1 MSEDN
6 QVSNE
11 PVGNVDTTN
20 TEVDNAD
27 ASVIAESKKY
37 RKRSQAAE
45 AREAEKDNAIAELKA
60 QINSFETDKL
70 KEKEEFKALYEKV
83 SVENEQNKVS
93 AEKWNQYEATKRE
106 QLLQQVPDEEKAE
119 WNDSPL
125 NLLEKYVSKVDANL
139 TQNPDHIVSKTRSMN
154 PEFGGYSSMQEF
166 AMKDPKGCDEHLTNS
181 VKGYQWGKVQ

>member
-1 MSEDN
+1 MSEEK

-11 PVGNVDTTN
+11 PVGNVDTPP
-20 TEVDNAD
+20 TEVANAD

-45 AREAEKDNAIAELKA
+45 ARVAELEA

-83 SVENEQNKVS
+83 SVENESNK
-93 AEKWNQYEATKRE
+93 ALADKWTNYEATKRE

-125 NLLEKYVSKVDANL
+125 NLLEKYVSKANSVQP
-139 TQNPDHIVSKTRSMN
+139 QNPEHIVAKTRNISDI
-154 PEFGGYSSMQEF
+154 P
-166 AMKDPKGCDEHLTNS
+166 KDWTKMSAQDLRDNWSTILSNATN
-181 VKGYQWGKVQ
+181 KV

>member
-1 MSEDN
+1 MSEEK

-11 PVGNVDTTN
+11 PVGNVDTPP
-20 TEVDNAD
+20 TEVANAD

-45 AREAEKDNAIAELKA
+45 ARVAELEA

-83 SVENEQNKVS
+83 SVENESNK
-93 AEKWNQYEATKRE
+93 ALADKWTSYEAQKRE

-125 NLLEKYVSKVDANL
+125 NLLEKYVSKANSAQP
-139 TQNPDHIVSKTRSMN
+139 QNPDHVVSRTRNLTDIPKDWTKMPPEELRKNWSNIVADAVSRNKN
-154 PEFGGYSSMQEF
+154 
-166 AMKDPKGCDEHLTNS
+166 
-181 VKGYQWGKVQ
+181 

>member
-1 MSEDN
+1 MSEEQ

-11 PVGNVDTTN
+11 PVGNIDTSN
-20 TEVDNAD
+20 TEVALAD

-45 AREAEKDNAIAELKA
+45 TRVAELEA

-70 KEKEEFKALYEKV
+70 KEKEEFKTLYEKV
-83 SVENEQNKVS
+83 SAENESNK
-93 AEKWNQYEATKRE
+93 ALADKWTNYEATKRE

-125 NLLEKYVSKVDANL
+125 NLLEKYVSKAN
-139 TQNPDHIVSKTRSMN
+139 TIQPQNPDHVVSKTRNLTDIPSDWTKMKPDDIKKN
-154 PEFGGYSSMQEF
+154 WSSIVSN
-166 AMKDPKGCDEHLTNS
+166 AVGIKN
-181 VKGYQWGKVQ
+181 

>member
-1 MSEDN
+1 MSEEK

-11 PVGNVDTTN
+11 PVGNVDTPN
-20 TEVDNAD
+20 TEAGSVD
-27 ASVIAESKKY
+27 ASEYIAESKKY

-45 AREAEKDNAIAELKA
+45 ARVAELEA

-83 SVENEQNKVS
+83 SVENESNK
-93 AEKWNQYEATKRE
+93 ALADKWTNYEATQRE

-125 NLLEKYVSKVDANL
+125 NLLEKYVSKANSVQP
-139 TQNPDHIVSKTRSMN
+139 QNPEHIVAKTRNISDI
-154 PEFGGYSSMQEF
+154 P
-166 AMKDPKGCDEHLTNS
+166 KDWTKMSAQDLRDNWSTILSNATN
-181 VKGYQWGKVQ
+181 KV

>member
-1 MSEDN
+1 MSEEK

-11 PVGNVDTTN
+11 PVGNVDTPP
-20 TEVDNAD
+20 TEVANAD

-45 AREAEKDNAIAELKA
+45 ARVAELEA

-83 SVENEQNKVS
+83 SVENESNK
-93 AEKWNQYEATKRE
+93 ALADKWTNYEATKRE

-125 NLLEKYVSKVDANL
+125 NLLEKYVSKANSVQP
-139 TQNPDHIVSKTRSMN
+139 QNPDHIVSKTRN
-154 PEFGGYSSMQEF
+154 L
-166 AMKDPKGCDEHLTNS
+166 KDIPSDWTKMSAQDLRDNWSTILSNATN
-181 VKGYQWGKVQ
+181 KV

>member
-1 MSEDN
+1 MSEEK

-11 PVGNVDTTN
+11 PVGNVDTSP
-20 TEVDNAD
+20 TEVANAD

-45 AREAEKDNAIAELKA
+45 ARVAELEA

-83 SVENEQNKVS
+83 SVENEQNKAT

-106 QLLQQVPDEEKAE
+106 QLLQQVPDDEKAE

-125 NLLEKYVSKVDANL
+125 NLLEKYVSKAN
-139 TQNPDHIVSKTRSMN
+139 TIQPQNPDHVVAKTRQINDIPQDWSKLSKDDKKKNWSAIVSNYIKN
-154 PEFGGYSSMQEF
+154 
-166 AMKDPKGCDEHLTNS
+166 
-181 VKGYQWGKVQ
+181 

>member
-1 MSEDN
+1 MSEEK

-11 PVGNVDTTN
+11 PVGNIDTPP
-20 TEVDNAD
+20 TEVANAD

-45 AREAEKDNAIAELKA
+45 ARVAELEA

-83 SVENEQNKVS
+83 SVEIESNK
-93 AEKWNQYEATKRE
+93 ALADKWVNYEATKRE

-125 NLLEKYVSKVDANL
+125 NLLEKYVSKANSAQP
-139 TQNPDHIVSKTRSMN
+139 QNPDHVVAKTRQINDIPQDWSKLSKDDKKKNWSAIVSNYIKN
-154 PEFGGYSSMQEF
+154 
-166 AMKDPKGCDEHLTNS
+166 
-181 VKGYQWGKVQ
+181 

>member
-1 MSEDN
+1 MSEEK

-11 PVGNVDTTN
+11 PVGNIDTSN

-45 AREAEKDNAIAELKA
+45 TRVAELEA

-70 KEKEEFKALYEKV
+70 KEKEEFKTLYEKV
-83 SVENEQNKVS
+83 SAENESNK
-93 AEKWNQYEATKRE
+93 ALANKWTNYEATKRE

-125 NLLEKYVSKVDANL
+125 NLLEKYVSKAN
-139 TQNPDHIVSKTRSMN
+139 TIQPQNPDHVVAKTRQINDMPQDWSKLSKEDKSKNWSKIVSNYIKN
-154 PEFGGYSSMQEF
+154 
-166 AMKDPKGCDEHLTNS
+166 
-181 VKGYQWGKVQ
+181 

>member
-1 MSEDN
+1 MSEEK

-11 PVGNVDTTN
+11 PVGNVDTPP
-20 TEVDNAD
+20 TEVANAD

-45 AREAEKDNAIAELKA
+45 SRVAELEA

-83 SVENEQNKVS
+83 SVENESNK
-93 AEKWNQYEATKRE
+93 ALADKWTNYETQKRE

-125 NLLEKYVSKVDANL
+125 NLLEKYVSKAN
-139 TQNPDHIVSKTRSMN
+139 TIQPQNPDHVVSKTRNLTDIPSDWTKMKPDEIKKN
-154 PEFGGYSSMQEF
+154 WSSIVSN
-166 AMKDPKGCDEHLTNS
+166 AVGIKN
-181 VKGYQWGKVQ
+181 

>member
-1 MSEDN
+1 MSQDN

-45 AREAEKDNAIAELKA
+45 SRVAELEA
-60 QINSFETDKL
+60 QINSFETAKL

-83 SVENEQNKVS
+83 SVENEQNKAT

-106 QLLQQVPDEEKAE
+106 QLLQQVPYEEKVDWE
-119 WNDSPL
+119 KSPL
-125 NLLEKYVSKVDANL
+125 NLLEKYVSRVDTIP
-139 TQNPDHIVSKTRSMN
+139 TQNPDHIVSKTRN
-154 PEFGGYSSMQEF
+154 INTEFGGYDNKMEWVIN
-166 AMKDPKGCDEHLTNS
+166 DPDGYEKAQKGSGDKFGNIFGF
-181 VKGYQWGKVQ
+181 KK

>member
-1 MSEDN
+1 MSEEK

-11 PVGNVDTTN
+11 PVGNVDTQP

-45 AREAEKDNAIAELKA
+45 ARVAELEA

-83 SVENEQNKVS
+83 SVENEQNKAT

-106 QLLQQVPDEEKAE
+106 QLLQQVPDEEKVDWE
-119 WNDSPL
+119 KSPL
-125 NLLEKYVSKVDANL
+125 NLLEKYVSRVDTIP
-139 TQNPDHIVSKTRSMN
+139 TQNPDHIVSKTRN
-154 PEFGGYSSMQEF
+154 INTEFGGYDNKMEWVIN
-166 AMKDPKGCDEHLTNS
+166 DPDGYEKAQKGSGDKFGNIFGF
-181 VKGYQWGKVQ
+181 KK

>member
-1 MSEDN
+1 MSEEQ

-11 PVGNVDTTN
+11 PVGNIDTSN
-20 TEVDNAD
+20 TEVALAD

-45 AREAEKDNAIAELKA
+45 TRVAELEA
-60 QINSFETDKL
+60 QINSFETNKL
-70 KEKEEFKALYEKV
+70 KEKEEFKTLYEKV
-83 SVENEQNKVS
+83 SVENEQNKVT

-125 NLLEKYVSKVDANL
+125 NLLEKYVSKAN
-139 TQNPDHIVSKTRSMN
+139 TIQPQNPDHVVAKTRQINDIPQDWTKMSKDDKKKNWSAIVSNYIKN
-154 PEFGGYSSMQEF
+154 
-166 AMKDPKGCDEHLTNS
+166 
-181 VKGYQWGKVQ
+181 

>member
-1 MSEDN
+1 MSEDK

-11 PVGNVDTTN
+11 PVGNVDTPP

-45 AREAEKDNAIAELKA
+45 SRVAELEA

-83 SVENEQNKVS
+83 SVENEQNKAT

-125 NLLEKYVSKVDANL
+125 NLLEKYVSKAN
-139 TQNPDHIVSKTRSMN
+139 TTQPQNPDHVVSKTRNLTDIPSDWTKMKPDDIKKN
-154 PEFGGYSSMQEF
+154 WSSIVSN
-166 AMKDPKGCDEHLTNS
+166 AVGIKN
-181 VKGYQWGKVQ
+181 

>member
-83 SVENEQNKVS
+83 SVENEQNKVT

-125 NLLEKYVSKVDANL
+125 NLLEKYVSKANSAQ
-139 TQNPDHIVSKTRSMN
+139 TQNPEHIVAKTRTISDI
-154 PEFGGYSSMQEF
+154 P
-166 AMKDPKGCDEHLTNS
+166 KDWTKMSAQDLRDNWSTILSNATN
-181 VKGYQWGKVQ
+181 KV

>member
-1 MSEDN
+1 MSEEQ

-11 PVGNVDTTN
+11 PVGNVDTPP
-20 TEVDNAD
+20 TEVANAD

-45 AREAEKDNAIAELKA
+45 SRVAELEA

-83 SVENEQNKVS
+83 SVENEQNKAT

-125 NLLEKYVSKVDANL
+125 NLLEKYVSKAN
-139 TQNPDHIVSKTRSMN
+139 TTQPQNPDHVVSKTRN
-154 PEFGGYSSMQEF
+154 
-166 AMKDPKGCDEHLTNS
+166 LTDIPSDWTKMDKEDKNKNWS
-181 VKGYQWGKVQ
+181 AIVSNYIKN

>member
-1 MSEDN
+1 MSEEQ

-11 PVGNVDTTN
+11 PVGNVDTPP
-20 TEVDNAD
+20 TEVANAD

-45 AREAEKDNAIAELKA
+45 SRVAELEA

-83 SVENEQNKVS
+83 SVENESNK
-93 AEKWNQYEATKRE
+93 ALADKWTNYEATKRE

-125 NLLEKYVSKVDANL
+125 NLLEKYVSKANS
-139 TQNPDHIVSKTRSMN
+139 TQPQNPDHVVSKTRN
-154 PEFGGYSSMQEF
+154 
-166 AMKDPKGCDEHLTNS
+166 LTDIPSDWTKMDKEDKNKNWS
-181 VKGYQWGKVQ
+181 AIVSNYIKN

>member
-11 PVGNVDTTN
+11 PVGNVDTPP
-20 TEVDNAD
+20 TEVANAD

-45 AREAEKDNAIAELKA
+45 ARVAELEA

-83 SVENEQNKVS
+83 SVENEQNKAT

-125 NLLEKYVSKVDANL
+125 NLLEKYVSKAN
-139 TQNPDHIVSKTRSMN
+139 TIQPQNPDHVVSKTRNLTDIPSDWTKMKPDDIKKN
-154 PEFGGYSSMQEF
+154 WSSIVSN
-166 AMKDPKGCDEHLTNS
+166 AVGIKN
-181 VKGYQWGKVQ
+181 

>member
-1 MSEDN
+1 MSEEQ

-11 PVGNVDTTN
+11 PVGNVDTPS
-20 TEVDNAD
+20 TEVANAD

-45 AREAEKDNAIAELKA
+45 TRVAELEA

-70 KEKEEFKALYEKV
+70 KEKEEFKTLYEKV
-83 SVENEQNKVS
+83 SAENESNK
-93 AEKWNQYEATKRE
+93 ALADKWTNYEATKRE

-125 NLLEKYVSKVDANL
+125 NLLEKYVSKAN
-139 TQNPDHIVSKTRSMN
+139 TIQPQNPDHVVSKTRNLTDIPSDWT
-154 PEFGGYSSMQEF
+154 Q
-166 AMKDPKGCDEHLTNS
+166 MKSDDIKKNWSTIVSNAVGIKN
-181 VKGYQWGKVQ
+181 

>member
-1 MSEDN
+1 MSEEQ

-11 PVGNVDTTN
+11 PVGNVDTPP
-20 TEVDNAD
+20 TEVANAD

-45 AREAEKDNAIAELKA
+45 SRVAELEA

-83 SVENEQNKVS
+83 SVENKSNK
-93 AEKWNQYEATKRE
+93 ALADKWTNYEATKRE

-125 NLLEKYVSKVDANL
+125 NLLEKYVSKAN
-139 TQNPDHIVSKTRSMN
+139 TTQPQNPDHVVSKTRN
-154 PEFGGYSSMQEF
+154 
-166 AMKDPKGCDEHLTNS
+166 LTDIPSDWTKMDKEDKNKNWS
-181 VKGYQWGKVQ
+181 AIVSNYIKN

>member
-1 MSEDN
+1 MSEEK

-11 PVGNVDTTN
+11 PVGNVDTQP

-45 AREAEKDNAIAELKA
+45 TRVAELEA
-60 QINSFETDKL
+60 QINSFETNKL

-83 SVENEQNKVS
+83 SVENESNK
-93 AEKWNQYEATKRE
+93 ALADKWTSYETTKRE
-106 QLLQQVPDEEKAE
+106 KLLQQVPDEEKAE
-119 WNDSPL
+119 WESSPL

-139 TQNPDHIVSKTRSMN
+139 TQNPEHIVSKTRSMN
-154 PEFGGYSSMQEF
+154 PEFGGYNSHEEW
-166 AMKDPKGCDEHLTNS
+166 ANKDPQ
-181 VKGYQWGKVQ
+181 GYSKASNPMNGINIAYGVE

>member
-1 MSEDN
+1 MSEEK

-11 PVGNVDTTN
+11 PVGNVDTPP
-20 TEVDNAD
+20 TEVANAD

-45 AREAEKDNAIAELKA
+45 ARVAELEA

-83 SVENEQNKVS
+83 SVENESNK
-93 AEKWNQYEATKRE
+93 ALADKWVNYEATKRE

-125 NLLEKYVSKVDANL
+125 NLLEKYVSKANSAQP
-139 TQNPDHIVSKTRSMN
+139 QNPDHVVAKTRQINDIPQDWSKLSKDDKKKNWSAIVSNYIKN
-154 PEFGGYSSMQEF
+154 
-166 AMKDPKGCDEHLTNS
+166 
-181 VKGYQWGKVQ
+181 

>member
-1 MSEDN
+1 MSEEK

-11 PVGNVDTTN
+11 PVGNVDTPP
-20 TEVDNAD
+20 TEVANAD

-45 AREAEKDNAIAELKA
+45 ARVAELEA

-83 SVENEQNKVS
+83 SVENESNKAL
-93 AEKWNQYEATKRE
+93 AEKWTNYEATKRE

-119 WNDSPL
+119 WSDSPL
-125 NLLEKYVSKVDANL
+125 NLLEKYVSKANS
-139 TQNPDHIVSKTRSMN
+139 TQPQNPDHVVSKTRNLTDIPSDWTTMDKDELKKN
-154 PEFGGYSSMQEF
+154 WSSI
-166 AMKDPKGCDEHLTNS
+166 
-181 VKGYQWGKVQ
+181 VKNYTKN